1 MLREVTVDREHR
13 ETVDEGPTTEDDIAR
28 GDASRAFVGRL
39 HETGLDELVGLLG
52 RRSELRVAILRVRQG
67 PEHEPEFRG
76 IPRGEQDVSHAHGKI
91 LAPGVAALA
100 IRRFP
105 QLSAER
111 AKAVLGDRREQR
123 VTIGE
128 VVIGR
133 AVRHAREASR
143 SAQGKPLLPV
153 LLDQSTGRLDER
165 AAQIAVV
172 VVRPLSFQVDG
183 LMPRVITDANRS
195 TQNLA
200 SRPSRR
206 MKALGFLSAFAMR
219 KRAWRTFARSP
230 SSRGT

>member
-1 MLREVTVDREHR
+1 MGQVTVDREHR
-13 ETVDEGPTTEDDIAR
+13 QTVDEGPTTEDHVAR
-28 GDASRAFVGRL
+28 GDSSGAFVGRL
-39 HETGLDELVGLLG
+39 HETGPDELVGLLRG
-52 RRSELRVAILRVRQG
+52 RGELRIAILRVRQR

-76 IPRGEQDVSHAHGKI
+76 IPGGEQDVGHAHGET

-100 IRRFP
+100 IRRFS
-105 QLSAER
+105 QLLAEQT
-111 AKAVLGDRREQR
+111 KAVLGDGREQR

-128 VVIGR
+128 VVIR
-133 AVRHAREASR
+133 SAIRHAGEASR
-143 SAQGKPLLPV
+143 SAQGKPFLPV

-195 TQNLA
+195 TENLA